1 MLTCQQ
7 IARDNSRWTQG
18 TIACREQWMRCLNAL
33 KDLEEQIVS
42 QRRQRRRMAT
52 IFSVVSVIITV
63 STNVLTAS
71 SAIFPSLLK
80 ISSPVLSQII
90 SAVGFVVSML
100 AWFKVKERAMKF
112 ALQEDDLIRAQ
123 KFSRQVRDLLSEA
136 LGDNII
142 DRDEQEA
149 INDAFLRLSQM
160 SEEIGHLGRFQSQML
175 AGGCA
180 ENEMIFQQISE
191 QAKAASSGAE
201 NLKRQFPQ
209 LRQSLEESRMTLR
222 THGLP
227 PPHSVPLMSSL
238 QGRIIPPASEFIT
251 SSRAHHQ
258 ADGAI
263 SEPHRHIAP
272 EQATTA
278 EGGSGGT

>member
-1 MLTCQQ
+1 MITCQQ
-7 IARDNSRWTQG
+7 IARDNSRWTEG
-18 TIACREQWMRCLNAL
+18 TLACREQWMRCLNAL

-52 IFSVVSVIITV
+52 TFSIISVAITV
-63 STNVLTAS
+63 ATNVLTAS
-71 SAIFPSLLK
+71 SAVIPSLLK
-80 ISSPVLSQII
+80 VSSPVLSQII

-100 AWFKVKERAMKF
+100 VWFKVKERAMKF

-123 KFSRQVRDLLSEA
+123 KFSRQVRSLLSEA

-142 DRDEQEA
+142 DRDEQQA
-149 INDAFLRLSQM
+149 IDDAFLRLSQM
-160 SEEIGHLGRFQSQML
+160 SDEIGHLGRLQSQIL
-175 AGGCA
+175 AGGSA

-209 LRQSLEESRMTLR
+209 LQQSLYESRMTLR

-227 PPHSVPLMSSL
+227 PPISVPLMNSL
-238 QGRIIPPASEFIT
+238 QGRIIPLT
-251 SSRAHHQ
+251 
-258 ADGAI
+258 
-263 SEPHRHIAP
+263 SEPISSARTQHRSVC
-272 EQATTA
+272 QGGG
-278 EGGSGGT
+278 EGTVAGEANGRSMIGIHPRG